1 MEYECILCRR
11 VEADPGTCGPKLRYR
26 WICAHKFC
34 LLFASDLLPRGT
46 EQEEE
51 MEFLPIEVYHT
62 AKLAAQMGLL
72 CAFQVCFVCG
82 KRGATISCQ
91 ETGCDRRFHLPC
103 AVEGECVTG
112 YLLPYSSFCWEH
124 RPQQQELAAP
134 EDANCLICMDPV
146 EGRTTY
152 GTMVCPAC
160 KHAWCHR
167 ACIQGQAMNAGAF
180 SLVCPLCQ
188 NRRQFLTEMLSMGIR
203 VPVRQASWEDND
215 AYAEQQQRHGSC
227 DARECLCPGGRQVAK
242 PNGPWELFLCR
253 SCAAV
258 GTHRRCSNL
267 RNSYEASWECESC
280 AGLGT

>member
-11 VEADPGTCGPKLRYR
+11 VKADPDMYGPKLRYQ
-26 WICAHKFC
+26 WIYAHHLC
-34 LLFASDLLPRGT
+34 LLFASDLHPRGT

-51 MEFLPIEVYHT
+51 MEFHPGEVYHT
-62 AKLAAQMGLL
+62 AKLAARMGLL
-72 CAFQVCFVCG
+72 CSFQVCFVCG
-82 KRGATISCQ
+82 KRGATITCQ

-103 AVEGECVTG
+103 AVEGECVTR

-134 EDANCLICMDPV
+134 EDANCLICKDPV

-160 KHAWCHR
+160 KHAWFHR

-203 VPVRQASWEDND
+203 VPVRLVS
-215 AYAEQQQRHGSC
+215 S
-227 DARECLCPGGRQVAK
+227 
-242 PNGPWELFLCR
+242 
-253 SCAAV
+253 
-258 GTHRRCSNL
+258 
-267 RNSYEASWECESC
+267 
-280 AGLGT
+280 